1 MTVELPAALLRHGAR
16 GPDWAAWLDGLPR
29 LVEEVLSSWR
39 LTRDGEPR
47 SRGTA
52 LVLPVRDDG
61 RPADL
66 KLGGPEP
73 GAAHEHL
80 ALRAWDGRAAV
91 QLLRADPRRRG
102 LLLERAV
109 PGHDLH
115 GLEAVPACVVVAEL
129 YRRLHR
135 PPVPQLD
142 RLSVRAARWS
152 EDLAW
157 LRGTALA
164 PRRFVDQAVGLAAGF
179 AADSGTDAALLHG
192 DLHSGTVLA
201 GAREPWL
208 AVDPQPLAG
217 DPAYEVAP
225 LLWHRW
231 DEAVGT
237 GDLRGA
243 LLDRLYAVVDTAGLD
258 EDRVRGW
265 VTVRAMV
272 ELLRA
277 ARDPVVDRDRVT
289 LCTTLTKAV
298 QR

>member
-1 MTVELPAALLRHGAR
+1 VTVELPGALLRQSAR
-16 GPDWAAWLDGLPR
+16 GPAWKAWLEGLPR
-29 LVEEVLSSWR
+29 LLEEVLSSWR
-39 LTRDGEPR
+39 LIPDGELR
-47 SRGTA
+47 SRRSA

-66 KLGGPEP
+66 RLGGPEP
-73 GAAHEHL
+73 GAALEHL
-80 ALRAWDGRAAV
+80 ALRAWDGRGAV
-91 QLLRADPRRRG
+91 QLLRADPRRRV
-102 LLLERAV
+102 LLLERAE
-109 PGHDLH
+109 PGYDLH
-115 GLEAVPACVVVAEL
+115 ALEAVEACVVVAEL
-129 YRRLHR
+129 YGRLHR

-142 RLSVRAARWS
+142 RLSVCADRWS
-152 EDLAW
+152 EELAG
-157 LRGTALA
+157 LRGTTLA

-179 AADSGTDAALLHG
+179 AGDVGTEVALLHG

-201 GAREPWL
+201 GSREPWL

-231 DEAVGT
+231 DEAVAS

-243 LLDRLYAVVDTAGLD
+243 VLDRLYTVVDTAGLD
-258 EDRVRGW
+258 EHRVRDW

-277 ARDPVVDRDRVT
+277 AGAPVVDRDRVT